1 MSNPFDVGNIV
12 KAKYDPAEELLARA
26 KPDNM
31 EIVGTLNDRVTV
43 AGAVDNNVEVAGAV
57 SDKNEDEVDKVE
69 GAEPPVVTYAKDD
82 VLPILDQ
89 ILNNGYAI
97 DTFKLRNIDIAIRTR
112 FTWEE
117 KAIYKHLEDLDIK
130 TVLHYQREFAFITM
144 AASLVKFGN
153 TVFKPINDGTK
164 EELEASIA
172 ERYKFVISLNSIL
185 TDIIQAK
192 LAKFDDKQ
200 RYIIKNF
207 DELLKDF

>member
-1 MSNPFDVGNIV
+1 MSNPFNKEAV
-12 KAKYDPAEELLARA
+12 DPAEELLQRA
-26 KPDNM
+26 KPNNM
-31 EIVGTLNDRVTV
+31 EIVGTMNDRVTV
-43 AGAVDNNVEVAGAV
+43 AGKVDNVEVAGTV

-69 GAEPPVVTYAKDD
+69 GAEAPPVKYEKDD

-153 TVFKPINDGTK
+153 TTFKPINDGTK